1 MTNDDIAAGLNG
13 FDAVVR
19 WFGRWPSF
27 HDAEIVSLRLMRE
40 GESLLRV
47 YPYYPE
53 KPAAVDFVLEGVT
66 DLELYDFS
74 SQNVISSLDLEA
86 VIDQTKEKAIR
97 LKLGACYG
105 LAGHIDARRVRVKL
119 VPAKSSDDVSL
130 H

>member
-1 MTNDDIAAGLNG
+1 MTNDDITAGLDG

-19 WFGRWPSF
+19 WFGDWPSF
-27 HDAEIVSLRLMRE
+27 HDAEIISLHLARE

-66 DLELYDFS
+66 DLELWDFS
-74 SQNVISSLDLEA
+74 SQNVIFSLDLES
-86 VIDQTKEKAIR
+86 VVDQTKEKAIR
-97 LKLGACYG
+97 LTLSPCYG

-119 VPAKSSDDVSL
+119 ALGESSDSESL
-130 H
+130 R